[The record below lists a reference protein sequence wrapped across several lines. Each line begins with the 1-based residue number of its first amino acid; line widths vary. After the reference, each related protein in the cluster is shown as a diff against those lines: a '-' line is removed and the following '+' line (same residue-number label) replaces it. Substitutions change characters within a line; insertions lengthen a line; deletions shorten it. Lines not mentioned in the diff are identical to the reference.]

1 MKVLIVVYDPK
12 DWPLA
17 IEDVEVV
24 PARSY
29 LTEPIYAEM
38 RAARVF
44 NLCRSYRYQSTGYY
58 VSLLAAARGHKPL
71 PDVATIQDL
80 KSQTI
85 IRIASGDLDEIIQH
99 SLTQIKSSDFTLS
112 IYFGHNVAK
121 RHDKLALQLFKLFQA
136 PFLRARF
143 SYHEKDGKWQMQSIN
158 PIAASDIPEEHRDF
172 AMEMA
177 REYFNGRHRIFH
189 HRRTARY
196 DLAIL
201 HDPREKEAPS
211 NEKALQRF
219 SRAAESVGFAVDF
232 VDKDDYG
239 RIAEFDALFIRETT
253 SVLHH
258 TYRFARRAAAEG
270 LVVIDDPESILRCTN
285 KVFLAELLTRHK
297 IAIPRTTILHQGNWQ
312 QASTE
317 LGFPCILKKPDSS
330 FSQGVVKVESREE
343 LAVQAPA
350 LLQKSDLIIAQE
362 FMPTSFDWR
371 VGVFDR
377 QPLYACKYF
386 MAKKHW
392 QIIKRDEGGHKITDG
407 DAETLPVEHC
417 PQGLIKIALKACNLI
432 GDGLYGVDV
441 KQVGNQF
448 YIIEVNDNPNIDYG
462 VEDKVLRDELYL
474 RMMRV
479 FARRVDERKGGRT
492 WA

>member
-1 MKVLIVVYDPK
+1 LSTTPK
-12 DWPLA
+12 TGPLA

-29 LTEPIYAEM
+29 LTSPVYAEM
-38 RAARVF
+38 NSARVF
-44 NLCRSYRYQSTGYY
+44 NLCKSYRYQSTGYY

-85 IRIASGDLDEIIQH
+85 IRIASDDLDEITQR
-99 SLTQIKSSDFTLS
+99 SLAQLKSSEFTLS
-112 IYFGHNVAK
+112 IYFGHNVA
-121 RHDKLALQLFKLFQA
+121 RCHDKLAQQLFKLFQV

-143 SYHEKDGKWQMQSIN
+143 SYHEKDERWQLQSIN
-158 PIAASDIPEEHRDF
+158 PIAASDIPEEHLEF
-172 AMEMA
+172 AVEMA
-177 REYFNGRHRIFH
+177 REYFRGRHRII
-189 HRRTARY
+189 HRRHTARY

-201 HDPREKEAPS
+201 HDPHEKEAPS

-219 SRAAESVGFAVDF
+219 SRAAESVGFAVEF

-239 RIAEFDALFIRETT
+239 RLAEFDALFIRETT

-285 KVFLAELLTRHK
+285 KVFLAEILARNK
-297 IAIPRTTILHQGNWQ
+297 VAIPKTAILHHGNWQ
-312 QASTE
+312 QASAA

-330 FSQGVVKVESREE
+330 FSQGVVKVESKEE

-350 LLQKSDLIIAQE
+350 LLSKSDLIIAQE
-362 FMPTSFDWR
+362 FMPTTFDWR

-392 QIIKRDEGGHKITDG
+392 QIIKRDQQGRKITDG
-407 DAETLPVEHC
+407 SAETIPVEHC
-417 PQGLIKIALKACNLI
+417 PPGLIKVALKACNLI
-432 GDGLYGVDV
+432 GDGLYGVDI
-441 KQVGNQF
+441 KQVGSHF
-448 YIIEVNDNPNIDYG
+448 YIIEINDNPNIDYG
-462 VEDKVLRDELYL
+462 VEDKILRDELYL

-479 FARRVDERKGGRT
+479 FARRVDVRKGGGM